1 MINLTKLMNSY
12 KTTTLMA
19 GLILAGLISS
29 AAVAQA
35 TPAETDAPRADTREQ
50 AKTSDEIVF
59 NGDNGKPWRLYLG
72 SMNNWMVPINGP
84 ETTSYKSN
92 VVKVR
97 WIDNVAEL
105 DAIQAEWNGGL
116 GQIYWQQGS
125 PRDYRELSDKGAALS
140 IVLRVDEKPRKT
152 VDLKMDCGYPC
163 AGTLNMTR
171 LLKAVPENQWFRISL
186 KLSCFEA
193 SGANMANILAPLV
206 VATKD
211 NFTLSISDVRITM
224 NPPPESVVACN

>member
-1 MINLTKLMNSY
+1 MINLTKLMKSY
-12 KTTTLMA
+12 KTATLVC
-19 GLILAGLISS
+19 GLILAGFISS
-29 AAVAQA
+29 GAVAQA
-35 TPAETDAPRADTREQ
+35 TQAEKQSQPGS
-50 AKTSDEIVF
+50 SDEIVF
-59 NGDNGKPWRLYLG
+59 NGDNGKRWRLYLG
-72 SMNNWMVPINGP
+72 RMTNWMGRIIGP

-105 DAIQAEWNGGL
+105 DAIKAEWNGGL

-125 PRDYRELSDKGAALS
+125 PRDYRELSDKGAARS

-152 VDLKMDCGYPC
+152 VDLQMDCGYPC
-163 AGTLNMTR
+163 AGSLNMTR

-186 KLSCFEA
+186 KLSCFEE
-193 SGANMANILAPLV
+193 SGANMANIIAPLV